1 MSSPPL
7 SSQQKKTTMS
17 NNIPLPSTY
26 VSRTESECQL
36 AIDLATAEKR
46 DERMFYRLINGIQD
60 RHRQMKKK
68 TELSTRSSPRT
79 TRHAEQQQQHEHMV
93 VDHRIDCA
101 YPTLALA
108 NIVETH
114 HTEISTH
121 GVSTTPRHHHH
132 HHHHHHHQVQDNNN
146 NNNYDDDES
155 PFSSIL
161 PTTTGKNVSDST
173 LSDNDWSIT
182 GYEDELDVSD
192 RVERRRDKEE
202 EDNDNDEEMFILD
215 L

>member
-1 MSSPPL
+1 
-7 SSQQKKTTMS
+7 
-17 NNIPLPSTY
+17 
-26 VSRTESECQL
+26 
-36 AIDLATAEKR
+36 
-46 DERMFYRLINGIQD
+46 
-60 RHRQMKKK
+60 MKKK

-79 TRHAEQQQQHEHMV
+79 TRHAEQQQQHERMV

-114 HTEISTH
+114 HTEMSTH

-132 HHHHHHHQVQDNNN
+132 QVQDNNN
-146 NNNYDDDES
+146 NNYYHDDES
-155 PFSSIL
+155 SFPSIL
-161 PTTTGKNVSDST
+161 PTTTTTTGKNVSDST